1 MAIALNQLQANFPC
15 RLCGSAAL
23 RPYYRL
29 GHHDQFKYFR
39 CPTCALVNYDLS
51 GGLDQNQ
58 YIELIDPTDDNA
70 IRNHDKDASWSF
82 IERWLPGPGAF
93 LDVGCGTG
101 RLLYLA
107 HRAGWDACG
116 LELSDEAAKLARD
129 VLGMPVTVGDFL
141 TIDPENAKY
150 DLVALRHVLEHLV
163 DPILALEKINA
174 RLKPNGYALFE
185 MPNIEG
191 IDKRLKRLLANADW
205 HRKRF
210 AEDYVPGH
218 CNEFCRASFEFL
230 LLKSGFELIR
240 WETYSMKPVA
250 NFIYTRIHIG
260 NKARA
265 LVKKISH

>member
-15 RLCGSAAL
+15 RLCGGAAL

-29 GHHDQFKYFR
+29 GHHHQFKYFR
-39 CPTCALVNYDLS
+39 CTTCALVNYDLS

-82 IERWLPGPGAF
+82 IERWLPEPGTF

-107 HRAGWDACG
+107 HRAGWDPCG

-265 LVKKISH
+265 LVKKISR